1 MPYSNQYLPFG
12 VATGANVLGNNSY
25 NSLAA
30 RLTGFQS
37 GVALSQQVNT
47 PLRQSTAVA
56 SMIGAFIAAYG
67 GDALDNGDLSTLRAN
82 FEAALAHIVSVNLP
96 AEQDLSGYLQKSGGT
111 MTGLLKAPAGHQTAA
126 RILSA
131 STTLTTADA
140 GKFVEITATS
150 TVTTSLPTPVGNG
163 GVYFTLWANSVSAQT
178 IRTAVAGAFQGP
190 GSSGGTTMSLP
201 PGAVV
206 SVFSDGYNWIVGSY
220 QVVPTSGLPK
230 LTIVTAT
237 QSWTPSAG
245 TTDVFVIATGA
256 GGAGGGDGPTTTFKA
271 GAGGGSGA
279 TCMSLLSAEDLS
291 TPVTVRIA
299 AGGVGAANADGGDG
313 GGNTSFGSLVVA
325 GPGRG
330 GKAAVT
336 NTAVMGGAGGTAIA
350 GQIKCRGNSG
360 LPNVFS
366 GAGESRAGSGAASFL
381 GGGGI
386 GGSNL
391 DAVDAQAGQNGSGG
405 GGADSSPGETIAG
418 ADGGDGVVIILER

>member
-12 VATGANVLGNNSY
+12 AATGANVLGNNSY
-25 NSLAA
+25 NSLVA

-82 FEAALAHIVSVNLP
+82 FEAALAHIVAVNLP

-178 IRTAVAGAFQGP
+178 IRTAVAGTFQGP

-206 SVFSDGYNWIVGSY
+206 SVFSDGYNWIVGGRTVAEVAY
-220 QVVPTSGLPK
+220 DLPH
-230 LTIVTAT
+230 LEIVTSSSVWSKTPGAT
-237 QSWTPSAG
+237 SALVWLVG
-245 TTDVFVIATGA
+245 GGGGGGGGGSVSSFCGGGGAGGEQVFALVDISSVETGVVVIGA
-256 GGAGGGDGPTTTFKA
+256 GGAGGSATDLATAGTGGTTSFLGVTALGGLGGSCGGLIGTRVTRGPGGQGQRGSGTGFHIRGAPGSSGQLYDGGGGGG
-271 GAGGGSGA
+271 GAFGGGGASGGEDVLGTAKGRDGVLGGGGGGS
-279 TCMSLLSAEDLS
+279 D
-291 TPVTVRIA
+291 
-299 AGGVGAANADGGDG
+299 GGVGAVGGDG
-313 GGNTSFGSLVVA
+313 GA
-325 GPGRG
+325 
-330 GKAAVT
+330 
-336 NTAVMGGAGGTAIA
+336 
-350 GQIKCRGNSG
+350 
-360 LPNVFS
+360 
-366 GAGESRAGSGAASFL
+366 
-381 GGGGI
+381 
-386 GGSNL
+386 
-391 DAVDAQAGQNGSGG
+391 
-405 GGADSSPGETIAG
+405 
-418 ADGGDGVVIILER
+418 GVVFIMEW